1 MDKQL
6 YILRGLPSAGKTE
19 VADIMVQGNDD
30 CVAHAI
36 EDFFYDEEREE
47 TVFDPNK
54 LPEAYADCL
63 KRVEDSL
70 QDDAISTV
78 IVHNIFATQY
88 ECKPYFDLAEKHGAS
103 VRVISMFDGGMN
115 DTQLEKIS
123 LNGWRKRAI
132 SSKRRSWELNV
143 YPHRSN
149 KPKHKPSR
157 EDTRNPQMVVIP
169 YEALANLTSN
179 HKRRKR

>member
-19 VADIMVQGNDD
+19 VADIMAQGNDD

-36 EDFFYDEEREE
+36 EDFFYDEEKEE

-70 QDDAISTV
+70 QDDTISTV

-132 SSKRRSWELNV
+132 NSKRRSWELNV
-143 YPHRSN
+143 YPHRNN

-157 EDTRNPQMVVIP
+157 EDTRNPRMVVIP